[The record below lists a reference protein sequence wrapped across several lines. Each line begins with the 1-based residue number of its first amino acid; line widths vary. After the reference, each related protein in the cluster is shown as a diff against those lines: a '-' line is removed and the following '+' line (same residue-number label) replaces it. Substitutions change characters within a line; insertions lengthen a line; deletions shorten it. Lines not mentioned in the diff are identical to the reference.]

1 MKQSD
6 CRGRLK
12 NEYERIKE
20 NHLQAL
26 RRTAARVVLGA
37 SVVRVFRPGT
47 KQDMLNVLER
57 TDIEG
62 LRRLTSQRQFTKWFE
77 TELRLLAAA
86 IRRKNRDNA
95 RINPGYKWGHAT
107 KILTLY
113 VRDLVLSS
121 RYFSDGQARRMSGW
135 LCSPIDSVVI
145 KRLRKLGVRL
155 PFASIKQIDTRQ
167 KYYAVQDMLNDAA
180 ARVGV
185 PRVWFDDNWGDRQ

>member
-1 MKQSD
+1 MKQQD
-6 CRGRLK
+6 CRDRLRH
-12 NEYERIKE
+12 EYERIKA
-20 NHLQAL
+20 NHQKAL

-47 KQDMLNVLER
+47 KGDLLKALEAI
-57 TDIEG
+57 DIEG
-62 LRRLTSQRQFTKWFE
+62 LRGLTSHRQFTKWFE
-77 TELRLLAAA
+77 TELHALAAA

-121 RYFSDGQARRMSGW
+121 RYFADGQVRRVSGW
-135 LCSPIDSVVI
+135 LYSPIDSVVI
-145 KRLRKLGVRL
+145 KRLRCLGLRL
-155 PFASIKQIDTRQ
+155 PFASIKQIDTRH
-167 KYYAVQDMLNDAA
+167 KYYDVQEMLHRAA

-185 PRVWFDDNWGDRQ
+185 PRVWFDDNWGDHQ